1 MLEAVGQFHEQPK
14 EEKMEWYSRDQKQ
27 RVKYYCNG
35 ALLVSKAADWRD
47 SILFEF
53 QDGPLNPDE
62 LPLICSTNNCWKIWL
77 NKQVLIQQYKP

>member
-1 MLEAVGQFHEQPK
+1 MLCDNSMHEQPK
-14 EEKMEWYSRDQKQ
+14 EEKMEWYLRDQKQ

-35 ALLVSKAADWRD
+35 APLVSKAADWRD

-62 LPLICSTNNCWKIWL
+62 LPLVCR
-77 NKQVLIQQYKP
+77 Y